1 MMDFLFDNRY
11 NFSMHKKLFLLFLFI
26 NLFYLNVFAKTFND
40 VGIAKYAVLE
50 VKSDNCP
57 IREKDNEN
65 AKRLTHLYKN
75 AILFADKQNDHY
87 YRVELKENDYAFVNK
102 KFVEV
107 QAIIP
112 EKRIQNIENIS
123 FKETKNK
130 YQLKFEL
137 PELSAFMFK
146 ENGKKLMFTL
156 FDNRFDPTE
165 IQVSG
170 LIDKFSLPGKI
181 DNNFELEYKNEKL
194 LFGYDVEKY
203 EKGYIL
209 SVKKPPKVNPKKPL
223 KNIKIVVDPGHG
235 GVEKGACAFDLE
247 EKTINLEISKK
258 LRNELKKKGAKVF
271 LTRTKD
277 KQVGLYERTVFAKE
291 KDADILISI
300 HQNSLPDRRDIV
312 KKYGTGTYYYH
323 SSAKPLAEAI
333 KNNLVIATDFRDD
346 GVNYASFVLNRP
358 TSPVSVLV
366 ECGYIIRK
374 EEAEKLSDKKF
385 QKIIAKA
392 ITKGIE
398 DYLAENFAE

>member
-1 MMDFLFDNRY
+1 MY
-11 NFSMHKKLFLLFLFI
+11 KKLILPVLLT
-26 NLFYLNVFAKTFND
+26 NLLLLSSLSQPLKN

-50 VKSDNCP
+50 VKEDNCP
-57 IREKDNEN
+57 IREKDNES

-75 AILFADKQNDHY
+75 AILFADKQNDKY
-87 YRVELKENDYAFVNK
+87 YRVELKDNDYAFVNK

-123 FKETKNK
+123 FKETKNE

-137 PELSAFMFK
+137 PEFSAFIFK
-146 ENGKKLMFTL
+146 ENGKKLSFTL

-165 IQVSG
+165 IQVPD
-170 LIDKFSLPGKI
+170 LIDKFSLPRKI
-181 DNNFELEYKNEKL
+181 DNNFELEYKNDKL
-194 LFGYDVEKY
+194 LFGYGVEKY
-203 EKGYIL
+203 EKGYVL
-209 SVKKPPKVNPKKPL
+209 SVKKPPKINPKKPL

-258 LRNELKKKGAKVF
+258 LRSELKKRGAKVF

-277 KQVGLYERTVFAKE
+277 KQVGLYERTAFAREKE
-291 KDADILISI
+291 ADILISI

-323 SSAKPLAEAI
+323 PSAKPLAEAI
-333 KNNLVIATDFRDD
+333 KNNLVLATDFRDD

-358 TSPVSVLV
+358 TLPVSVLV

-374 EEAEKLSDKKF
+374 EEAERLVDKKF

-398 DYLAENFAE
+398 DYLTENFAE